1 MALTAAEQ
9 RAQYPLMAYNYRV
22 NVSGATMSF
31 SEVSGLVIEYETVT
45 YQHGLS
51 FLEGE
56 AITKFRYDKYAPVT
70 LKRGVVRGYTALRDW
85 LQSLEARALDISLC
99 DEQGIPVITWHVGKA
114 LAVKLEA
121 PPFNASSDDVAIESL
136 ELKVSRITL
145 EHH

>member
-1 MALTAAEQ
+1 MALTTADQ

-22 NVSGATMSF
+22 TVSGATLSF
-31 SEVSGLVIEYETVT
+31 SEVSGLAIEYETVT

-56 AITKFRYDKYAPVT
+56 AITKFRYDKYIPVT
-70 LKRGVVRGYTALRDW
+70 LKRGVVRGITALRDW
-85 LQSLEARALDISLC
+85 LQSTEARSLDISLC
-99 DEQGIPVITWHVGKA
+99 DEQGKPVVTWHVGKA

-121 PPFNASSDDVAIESL
+121 PSFNASGNDVAVESL
-136 ELKVSRITL
+136 ELKAARITL